1 MWLADANMCCADV
14 KSALLIN
21 YGCRMERKMKIVN
34 LVENTNGNNGC
45 MAEHGLSFYI
55 ETEKHILLV
64 DAGPSEV
71 ILKNAETLGVD
82 LSKVDT
88 VILTHG
94 HYDHSGGLM
103 AFAGLNPDAAIYM
116 QKSAGADYYADDGE
130 EKGEQR
136 YRYIGI
142 DKALLNLPQ
151 VKIIEGDFRID
162 EELFLFTVKKKA
174 YKLPFANDTL
184 LVKGINGYS
193 KDRFE
198 HEQYLVIEEK
208 GRRVLISGCAHNG
221 IPNIL
226 EEYQKTYG
234 AYPDQVISGFHF
246 KKKSEYTDTEL
257 LEIINTAK
265 SLNAYHTHF
274 TTCHCTGIPAYSVMK
289 NIMGDKLGYVHSGEK
304 VALVLSKPGILLCS
318 YNDYRL

>member
-1 MWLADANMCCADV
+1 M
-14 KSALLIN
+14 
-21 YGCRMERKMKIVN
+21 
-34 LVENTNGNNGC
+34 
-45 MAEHGLSFYI
+45 
-55 ETEKHILLV
+55 
-64 DAGPSEV
+64 
-71 ILKNAETLGVD
+71 
-82 LSKVDT
+82 
-88 VILTHG
+88 
-94 HYDHSGGLM
+94 
-103 AFAGLNPDAAIYM
+103 
-116 QKSAGADYYADDGE
+116 
-130 EKGEQR
+130 
-136 YRYIGI
+136 
-142 DKALLNLPQ
+142 
-151 VKIIEGDFRID
+151 
-162 EELFLFTVKKKA
+162 
-174 YKLPFANDTL
+174 
-184 LVKGINGYS
+184 VKGINGYS

-304 VALVLSKPGILLCS
+304 VALVLSKPKNQKRRSKYMKCHKFFAWGTVFCFVLTMITG
-318 YNDYRL
+318 YKKK